1 MGKSTINGLHHVTA
15 ICGHPKTNHRFYT
28 GVLGLRLVKRTVNF
42 DDPGTYHLYYGDGA
56 GSPGTILTFF
66 PWVGVPRGQKG
77 TGQAV
82 ATSFRTGESSLDWW
96 KKRLEA
102 SSVQVKGPTRR
113 FDESVIEFED
123 PDGMGLEIVSAAG
136 PLPATAAW
144 TASPIPQE
152 HQLRGF
158 HAVTLSETH
167 SASTE
172 SVVVGQMGYTLVG
185 EEKGRRR
192 FLAPQAPYGG
202 LLDID
207 VPIGGKRGTQGTGIV
222 HHIAFRVSDDTAQV
236 GWQEKLARSGLG
248 VSPVM
253 DRSYFHS
260 IYYRE
265 PGGVLFE
272 IATDVP
278 GFATDEP
285 AATLGEKLMLP
296 VQYEGRR
303 AQIERDLPAL

>member
-66 PWVGVPRGQKG
+66 PWVGVPRGHKG
-77 TGQAV
+77 TGQTV

-136 PLPATAAW
+136 ALPATAAW
-144 TASPIPQE
+144 TASPIPPE

-158 HAVTLSETH
+158 HAVTLSETN

-172 SVVVGQMGYTLVG
+172 SVV
-185 EEKGRRR
+185 
-192 FLAPQAPYGG
+192 LAPQAPYGG
-202 LLDID
+202 LLDIE
-207 VPIGGKRGTQGTGIV
+207 VPVGGKRGTQGTGIV
-222 HHIAFRVSDDTAQV
+222 HHIAFRVTDDTAQV

-285 AATLGEKLMLP
+285 AASLGENLMLP
-296 VQYEGRR
+296 AQYEGRR
-303 AQIERDLPAL
+303 AQIERDLPPL

>member
-1 MGKSTINGLHHVTA
+1 MGKSSIAGLHHVTA

-28 GVLGLRLVKRTVNF
+28 GVLGLRLVKKTVNF

-66 PWVGVPRGQKG
+66 PWVGVPRGRKG

-82 ATSFRTGESSLDWW
+82 ATAFRTGEASLEWW

-102 SSVQVKGPTRR
+102 NSVQVTGPATR
-113 FDESVIEFED
+113 FGESVIEFED
-123 PDGMGLEIVSAAG
+123 PDGMGLEIVAAAG
-136 PLPATAAW
+136 ALPATAAW
-144 TASPIPQE
+144 TASPIPPD

-158 HAVTLSETH
+158 HAVTLSEANSET
-167 SASTE
+167 TE
-172 SVVVGQMGYTLVG
+172 SVVVGQMGYRLVG
-185 EEKGRRR
+185 EENGRRR
-192 FLAPQAPYGG
+192 FQAPAAPYAG

-207 VPIGGKRGTQGTGIV
+207 VPAGGRRGSQGTGIV
-222 HHIAFRVSDDTAQV
+222 HHIAFRVADDTAQL
-236 GWQEKLARSGLG
+236 GWQEKLASSGLG

-285 AATLGEKLMLP
+285 AAALGERLMLP
-296 VQYEGRR
+296 AQYEGRR

>member
-1 MGKSTINGLHHVTA
+1 MGKATINGLHHVTA

-66 PWVGVPRGQKG
+66 PWVGVPRGRKG

-82 ATSFRTGESSLDWW
+82 ATSFRTGEASLEWW

-102 SSVQVKGPTRR
+102 NSVQVKGPTRR

-123 PDGMGLEIVSAAG
+123 LDGMGLEIASAAG
-136 PLPATAAW
+136 SPPATAAW
-144 TASPIPQE
+144 TASPIPTE

-158 HAVTLSETH
+158 HSVTLSEAH
-167 SASTE
+167 SGSTE
-172 SVVVGQMGYTLVG
+172 SVVVGQMGYRLVA
-185 EEKGRRR
+185 EENGRRR
-192 FLAPQAPYGG
+192 FRASEAPYAG
-202 LLDID
+202 LLDIEVPPD
-207 VPIGGKRGTQGTGIV
+207 VRRGSQGAGIV
-222 HHIAFRVSDDTAQV
+222 HHIAFRVTDDTAQV

-260 IYYRE
+260 IYYWE

-272 IATDVP
+272 IATDNP

-285 AATLGEKLMLP
+285 VASLGEKLMLP
-296 VQYEGRR
+296 AQYEGRR
-303 AQIERDLPAL
+303 SQIERDLPSL